1 MWIHW
6 TLGDKMGEV
15 GIVVKIM
22 PEGMEIDLEKLKDK
36 VKEVVPESIKITK
49 TDVAPIAFGLKAL
62 LVEMIMKDE
71 SPDELIEKISGIEG
85 VSRAEIE
92 KVGRLF

>member
-1 MWIHW
+1 
-6 TLGDKMGEV
+6 MGEV
-15 GIVVKIM
+15 GIIVKIM
-22 PEGMEIDLEKLKDK
+22 PESMEIDLEKLKEK
-36 VKEVVPESIKITK
+36 VKEVVPEGVKITK

-62 LVEMIMKDE
+62 LVEMITKDE
-71 SPDELIEKISGIEG
+71 SPDELMEKISGIEG

>member
-1 MWIHW
+1 
-6 TLGDKMGEV
+6 MGEV

-22 PEGMEIDLEKLKDK
+22 PEGMEIDLEKLKEK
-36 VKEVVPESIKITK
+36 VKEVVPEGIKITK
-49 TDVAPIAFGLKAL
+49 TDVTPIAFGLKAL